1 MKVKG
6 VVVDG
11 LNKRQIGA
19 MKKHARHHTQ
29 KHLRSMVSSMKRGK
43 MSGAYWANK
52 VKWSPSKTRRK

>member
-6 VVVDG
+6 VVVDR

-29 KHLRSMVSSMKRGK
+29 KHLRSMVTSMKRGK
-43 MSGAYWANK
+43 TFTQSHIIAMKKFGK
-52 VKWSPSKTRRK
+52 

>member
-19 MKKHARHHTQ
+19 MKKHARHHTLND
-29 KHLRSMVSSMKRGK
+29 LRSMVTSMKRGK
-43 MSGAYWANK
+43 TFTQSHIIAMKKFGK
-52 VKWSPSKTRRK
+52 

>member
-19 MKKHARHHTQ
+19 MKKPARHHTQ
-29 KHLRSMVSSMKRGK
+29 KHLRSMVTSMKRGK
-43 MSGAYWANK
+43 TFTQSHIIAMKKFGK
-52 VKWSPSKTRRK
+52 